1 MKALVNLNHR
11 FSLWGMEK
19 ISPSVVSLHSYPK
32 DSGTMGNKITSLG
45 WAIEFHSKHA
55 GSIFLKSPSNL
66 LDREKQTVHLYAPG
80 CIYWEDPREADFPIQ
95 ETYLYFTGA
104 ESCGLKTLVPSKFK
118 FARFMDPD
126 NLVGNLFSS
135 AAASC
140 SNHGDDS
147 FWIIQSCFMRM
158 LYYLLHSRHLDGFN
172 YLISSSPTDK
182 PTDFSHGVEEYLKK
196 NIGRNV
202 TLAEITKYMKT
213 SESLLSH
220 KFKEET
226 GVSPISRHTELRME
240 FARSLILKGEK
251 LKSVAEMIGYGDEYH
266 LSKVFK
272 SAVGLSPRN
281 FKKTV

>member
-1 MKALVNLNHR
+1 
-11 FSLWGMEK
+11 
-19 ISPSVVSLHSYPK
+19 
-32 DSGTMGNKITSLG
+32 
-45 WAIEFHSKHA
+45 
-55 GSIFLKSPSNL
+55 
-66 LDREKQTVHLYAPG
+66 
-80 CIYWEDPREADFPIQ
+80 
-95 ETYLYFTGA
+95 
-104 ESCGLKTLVPSKFK
+104 
-118 FARFMDPD
+118 
-126 NLVGNLFSS
+126 
-135 AAASC
+135 
-140 SNHGDDS
+140 
-147 FWIIQSCFMRM
+147 M

-182 PTDFSHGVEEYLKK
+182 STDFSHSVEEYLKK

-251 LKSVAEMIGYGDEYH
+251 LRYIAEMTGYGDEYH

-272 SAVGLSPRN
+272 SVTGLSPRN
-281 FKKTV
+281 FKKTAGSE